1 MISNKKKTFGNVRE
15 EVFENVLEIFE
26 KLSDKPSEIFKTF
39 SEGFKMFV
47 GKLDV
52 YFCRF
57 RLAIYI
63 VSDSLLR
70 RSTNCRLGVNKES

>member
-39 SEGFKMFV
+39 SEGFKNV
-47 GKLDV
+47 RRETG
-52 YFCRF
+52 
-57 RLAIYI
+57 RLFLPLSFSY
-63 VSDSLLR
+63 LYCKR
-70 RSTNCRLGVNKES
+70 